1 MPPGHIAYMA
11 WSEAVEP
18 IQAAQEATVGKKN
31 YVGSE
36 TTPYI
41 D

>member
-1 MPPGHIAYMA
+1 MHKSP
-11 WSEAVEP
+11 
-18 IQAAQEATVGKKN
+18 TTGKKRKQKENKN